1 MTRPTLTIASK
12 NYGAWS
18 LRGWLL
24 CRFAG
29 LDFEEVQQDATDPAM
44 RAELLLLSS
53 SFRVPWLHIDGV
65 DIWDTL
71 AIAEELDERFPE
83 AGLIPSDPVQRAHCR
98 SICGEM
104 HAGFANLRSALP
116 MNLRAHYERFPIW
129 SAARTD
135 IARICEIWQKCLEAY
150 GGPYLF
156 GDRPTMADAMYAPVC
171 TRFVTYGVDLNGMLS
186 RYCRTMLDHPIMRE
200 WIDAAAAEPISIE
213 ELDAEF

>member
-1 MTRPTLTIASK
+1 MTKPTLTITSK

-24 CRFAG
+24 CKLAG
-29 LDFEEVQQDATDPAM
+29 LDFDEVQQDAADPAT

-53 SFRVPWLHIDGV
+53 SFRLPWLRIDGS
-65 DIWDTL
+65 DIWDTM
-71 AIAEELDERFPE
+71 AMAEELNERFPE
-83 AGLIPSDPVQRAHCR
+83 AGLLPKDPAQRAHCR

-116 MNLRAHYERFPIW
+116 MNVRARYERFPIW

-135 IARICEIWQKCLEAY
+135 IARICEIWQKCLDAN

-156 GDRPTMADAMYAPVC
+156 GDTPTMADAMYAPVC
-171 TRFVTYGVDLNGMLS
+171 ARFVTYGVELNGILS
-186 RYCRTMLDHPIMRE
+186 KYCQTMLGHPAMRE
-200 WIDAAAAEPISIE
+200 WVESADAEPTSIE